1 MNENHLDFLWVER
14 HRPSEL
20 EDFVLED
27 HVKDK
32 IGKWLDMEIFPHLIL
47 HGQYGTG
54 KTSLVKF
61 LLNKFDCDVLEI
73 GKDMKKKG
81 VDIMR
86 GEIDQFLKLTS
97 FSKFKVV
104 VFHEGEQFSP
114 QAQESLKESIE
125 VNSDDTRIIFTTNHI
140 EKLNGALVSRCEAL
154 HIEPPSPHA
163 VAKRVQ
169 HILDVEGVEVS
180 DEQTQ
185 ELWKLVKDNFP
196 DIRSTIKQIDN
207 SVYDG
212 VLNLRETKKINQF
225 DDIIELMKSVN
236 TKNKIDKFYEIR
248 KIVNSLPSN
257 NLQNIYEFLFYSL
270 TDIYNREE
278 YYYSTTIIAEYQY
291 KASFDVDIEINVSA
305 MIQELIEI
313 KL

>member
-1 MNENHLDFLWVER
+1 MSDNHLDFLWVEKW
-14 HRPSEL
+14 RPEEL
-20 EDFVLED
+20 EDFVLEAD
-27 HVKDK
+27 VKNK
-32 IGKWLDMEIFPHLIL
+32 IKKWLDMGIFPHLIF

-61 LLNKFDCDVLEI
+61 LLKKFDCDVLEI

-86 GEIDQFLKLTS
+86 NEIDQFLKLSS

-125 VNSDDTRIIFTTNHI
+125 VNSDDTRIVFTTNHI
-140 EKLNGALVSRCEAL
+140 EKLNGALVSRCTQL
-154 HIEPPSPHA
+154 HIEPPSPQS

-169 HILDVEGVEVS
+169 QILDAEGVEVS
-180 DEQTQ
+180 NDQVQ

-212 VLNLRETKKINQF
+212 VLNLKQNKKVNQF
-225 DDIIELMKSVN
+225 DDIVDLMKDVTAKSKV
-236 TKNKIDKFYEIR
+236 DKFYEIR

-257 NLQNIYEFLFYSL
+257 NLQNIYEFLFYNL
-270 TDIYNREE
+270 IHIYSSEE
-278 YYYSTTIIAEYQY
+278 YYYSTTVIAEYQY

-313 KL
+313 KA

>member
-1 MNENHLDFLWVER
+1 MNENHLDFLWVEKW
-14 HRPSEL
+14 RPKEI

-27 HVKDK
+27 HVKSK
-32 IGKWLDMEIFPHLIL
+32 IKKWLDLGIFPHLIL
-47 HGQYGTG
+47 HGTYGTG

-61 LLNKFDCDVLEI
+61 LINKFDCDVLEV
-73 GKDMKKKG
+73 GKDMSKKG
-81 VDIMR
+81 VDVMR
-86 GEIDQFLKLTS
+86 NEIDQFLKLTS

-104 VFHEGEQFSP
+104 VFHEGEQFSS

-125 VNSDDTRIIFTTNHI
+125 VNSDDTRIVFTTNHL
-140 EKLNGALVSRCEAL
+140 EKLNGALASRCTQL

-163 VAKRVQ
+163 VAKRVKQ
-169 HILDVEGVEVS
+169 ILDAEGVEVS

-212 VLNLRETKKINQF
+212 VLTLRENKKVGQF
-225 DDIIELMKSVN
+225 DDIIDILKSVN
-236 TKNKIDKFYEIR
+236 KKNKIDKFYEIR
-248 KIVNSLPSN
+248 EITNSLPSN
-257 NLQNIYEFLFYSL
+257 NLQNIYEFLFYKL
-270 TDIYNREE
+270 IDIYNREE
-278 YYYSTTIIAEYQY
+278 YYYSTTVIAEYQY

-313 KL
+313 KA